1 VGLLPDSPAAT
12 RVRVGLA
19 GDEGSEGVE
28 TFFFFLQN
36 FDFAGVG
43 EVSGGPVDD
52 AGPAGKEEL
61 EAGDDAE
68 GEP

>member
-1 VGLLPDSPAAT
+1 
-12 RVRVGLA
+12 VGLA